1 MPPFSE
7 PSLGH
12 NAFMMGVAR
21 RDELAELELLL
32 ADDDE
37 HEEEDE
43 DGKLPLPPPTPPP
56 VTDDVSNGSGRRV
69 RRPCFELLC
78 TNMLSEIASK

>member
-1 MPPFSE
+1 VVPPLSE

-12 NAFMMGVAR
+12 NALIIGVAR

-37 HEEEDE
+37 QDEEDD
-43 DGKLPLPPPTPPP
+43 DGKLPVP
-56 VTDDVSNGSGRRV
+56 VIDDVSNGSGRRV
-69 RRPCFELLC
+69 RLPCFELLC
-78 TNMLSEIASK
+78 TNILSEMASK

>member
-1 MPPFSE
+1 
-7 PSLGH
+7 
-12 NAFMMGVAR
+12 MMGVAR
-21 RDELAELELLL
+21 RDERAELELLL

-37 HEEEDE
+37 QEEEED
-43 DGKLPLPPPTPPP
+43 DGKLPPTPP

-78 TNMLSEIASK
+78 TNMLSEMASK